1 MLRAWA
7 EQRATAA
14 KGEGR
19 TLETEGTFV
28 GVEAVYKNTD
38 KQRIFWAIL
47 AAYSPGRPAKRVV
60 VRSCRAWL
68 APHAPLLCVEVGL
81 RLCESGPCLLPAVGH
96 LRQST
101 GSKIRNRFV
110 SAASPGADFQ
120 VQARS
125 SRSGPAT

>member
-38 KQRIFWAIL
+38 KQGIFCGDPRGLFTGAPCKAGGRALVPSL
-47 AAYSPGRPAKRVV
+47 AGAAR
-60 VRSCRAWL
+60 
-68 APHAPLLCVEVGL
+68 
-81 RLCESGPCLLPAVGH
+81 
-96 LRQST
+96 
-101 GSKIRNRFV
+101 
-110 SAASPGADFQ
+110 AAS
-120 VQARS
+120 VR
-125 SRSGPAT
+125 